1 MDEALNGSSDFGHGA
16 PQLALVRGAMAVAGT
31 IVALDQLTKWIVR
44 HAFRREGDGLTLL
57 PNLLDLRYIRNT
69 GAAWGVLSGFQTLLI
84 GFAIAMLVL
93 LVWKRHALLGAI
105 SLRWLVL
112 GLLVGGIVG
121 NLIDRVWLG
130 YVVDFIDCHWHASHF
145 PAFNVADAS
154 ICCGVGLFMLLQGR
168 AERRA
173 RP

>member
-1 MDEALNGSSDFGHGA
+1 MTKRF
-16 PQLALVRGAMAVAGT
+16 VRQVF
-31 IVALDQLTKWIVR
+31 L
-44 HAFRREGDGLTLL
+44 REGDGLTVI
-57 PNLLDLRYIRNT
+57 PNLLDFRYIRNT
-69 GAAWGVLSGFQTLLI
+69 GAAWGVLAGFQTLLI
-84 GFAIAMLVL
+84 GFALVMLAL
-93 LVWKRHALLGAI
+93 LVWKRHSLLGEI

-112 GLLVGGIVG
+112 GLLIGGIVG

-154 ICCGVGLFMLLQGR
+154 ICCGVGLYLILQSC